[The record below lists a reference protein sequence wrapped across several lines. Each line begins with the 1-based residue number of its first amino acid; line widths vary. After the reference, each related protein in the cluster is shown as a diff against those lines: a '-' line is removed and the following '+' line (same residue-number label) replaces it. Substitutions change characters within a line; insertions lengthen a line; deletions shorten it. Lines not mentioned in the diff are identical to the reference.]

1 MVGLI
6 YCRSGGGKT
15 VNSTR
20 VKGEKN
26 LLLCSDNS
34 SVVLKNFPRDNLTV
48 RTITHCER
56 EATDDRAHFMA
67 MAEAAA
73 EEGYSNIIIDN
84 LSDLFDMWI
93 LERDEKNVSKDRRQD
108 YLFVYNQLKRLVR
121 KASMFKCN
129 VIFTAW
135 EEHRERTLPDG
146 SKYIHTCPKIPDKIL
161 DNICGLCNVVAYV
174 THAPDKSGAEVYAYI
189 LKPTR
194 EYLVKDQLYNRVVC
208 KPENIFE
215 EDNK

>member
-20 VKGEKN
+20 VNGKKN

-34 SVVLKNFPRDNLTV
+34 SIVLNNFPRANLTV
-48 RTITHCER
+48 RIITHCER
-56 EATDDRAHFMA
+56 EGTDDPQFFMA
-67 MAEAAA
+67 MAEKAA
-73 EEGYSNIIIDN
+73 EEGYDNIIIDN

-93 LERDEKNVSKDRRQD
+93 LERDEKNISKDKRQD
-108 YLFVYNQLKRLVR
+108 YQFVYNQLKRLTR
-121 KASMFKCN
+121 KAGLFKCN

-135 EEHRERTLPDG
+135 EEHRERTNPDG

-161 DNICGLCNVVAYV
+161 DNICGLCNVVGYV
-174 THAPDKSGAEVYAYI
+174 THAPDKSGNEVYAYM
-189 LKPTR
+189 LRPTK
-194 EYLVKDQLYNRVVC
+194 EYLVKDQLYNRAFC

-215 EDNK
+215 EDKK